1 MLPLFPGFTDIV
13 LEQAF
18 AARSLGDAAA
28 EEALLRR
35 CLEMGDAPSR
45 YSPAVGSGSSIALV
59 ALADVLRRGGAADDA
74 EAVLRRCLDEHP
86 RFLGSVEPY
95 AAALL
100 RRGVPAGEVAATV
113 HELVEETTPSV
124 RFLLA
129 VALSEAGAATDAE
142 IELRELLAA
151 QPGCAQAHVAL
162 AETLLAQGRFADA
175 AAAAAAA
182 DPEAP
187 CAAAAQR
194 TELFARL
201 ADGTTADVQRA
212 VALPAAERSAFAAWQ
227 AVRVGAPA
235 PAALPADAAG
245 PVLTMLDGLARLQA
259 FDAFADLVLVLESVT
274 LPWRERREA
283 LAALYLR
290 RGYVDSAGEEWLAV
304 CRREGPDV
312 RALRGLSAVAAAK
325 GLAEDAQV
333 FAAEADALAA

>member
-1 MLPLFPGFTDIV
+1 VP
-13 LEQAF
+13 
-18 AARSLGDAAA
+18 AA
-28 EEALLRR
+28 EVVET
-35 CLEMGDAPSR
+35 
-45 YSPAVGSGSSIALV
+45 IHALV
-59 ALADVLRRGGAADDA
+59 AD
-74 EAVLRRCLDEHP
+74 
-86 RFLGSVEPY
+86 SS
-95 AAALL
+95 
-100 RRGVPAGEVAATV
+100 
-113 HELVEETTPSV
+113 PSM

-129 VALSEAGAATDAE
+129 VALSEAGAAAE
-142 IELRELLAA
+142 AEVELRALLAA

-175 AAAAAAA
+175 ASAAAAT

-201 ADGTTADVQRA
+201 AESATADVQRA
-212 VALPAAERSAFAAWQ
+212 VALPAAERAAFAAWQ
-227 AVRVGAPA
+227 AVRAGAPA
-235 PAALPADAAG
+235 PASLPADAAA

-259 FDAFADLVLVLESVT
+259 FDAFADLVLVLESVA

-304 CRREGPDV
+304 CRQEGPDA

-333 FAAEADALAA
+333 FAAEAAALAA